1 MKQFKL
7 ILIFAMVG
15 MMGMFTACEEDDDT
29 NVANP
34 FADFDYEVSEQNPL
48 EVSFM
53 NKSTNSESYM
63 WDFGDGETSTEENP
77 VHEYAE
83 GGTYEVTLTASNADD
98 VSTDVSKTL
107 SLGSNLLAGEDSKTW
122 KLYREGT
129 SMGVGPN
136 PDEARSWWSLENDG
150 SRPCVYQHEFTFHFD
165 GTFEFNS
172 NGIFWGEEAV
182 FADTDVVGT
191 CFEPNTN
198 NMVNSEGDDVSAWMS
213 GTHEYEYDSDAGEVT
228 LIGEGAWMGMPQ
240 LGTNGESIVPEDSK
254 TFSVVEITEHEGYD
268 LMKISYYYNEGT
280 GDNLYWDF
288 TYVSYSDPSL
298 EPDLVTDEEEFGE
311 DLADIT
317 PDEIFASFAS
327 KDAADL
333 VTIDTI
339 ASGSS
344 VEFGVEDPMDPSA
357 MVGEFTR
364 TADVQYQELQFQASP
379 EPKDI
384 QFDNFTTAKIDVFVP
399 ADTEFADGGLQ
410 KHMVFGFADLS
421 QTEEWWTS
429 PEQYVV
435 EGDDFVVGEWTTY
448 TFDLTQTE
456 VLNRADLDMLYLGL
470 GGGGHAAGGTFY
482 VRNLTFE

>member
-1 MKQFKL
+1 MKQMKL

-15 MMGMFTACEEDDDT
+15 MIGMFTACEEDDDT

-83 GGTYEVTLTASNADD
+83 GGTYEVTLTATNADD

-107 SLGSNLLAGEDSKTW
+107 SIGSNLLAGSDSKTW

-136 PDEARSWWSLENDG
+136 PEEARSWWSLENDG

-165 GTFEFNS
+165 GTFEFND
-172 NGIFWGEEAV
+172 NGIFWGEEAL

-191 CFEPNTN
+191 CFEATAG
-198 NMVNSEGDDVSAWMS
+198 NMVNSEGDDVSAWLG
-213 GTHEYEYDSDAGEVT
+213 GTHEYEYDSDAGQVT
-228 LIGEGAWMGMPQ
+228 LMGEGAWMGMPQ
-240 LGTNGESIVPEDSK
+240 LGTSEEVMVPQEST
-254 TFSVVEITEHEGYD
+254 TFNVSIEQHEGYD
-268 LMKISYYYNEGT
+268 LMIVSYQYAE
-280 GDNLYWDF
+280 LYWDF

-339 ASGSS
+339 ASGST

-448 TFDLTQTE
+448 TFDLTATE
-456 VLNRADLDMLYLGL
+456 VLNRADLDMIYLGL

>member
-1 MKQFKL
+1 MKQMNL
-7 ILIFAMVG
+7 ILSIAMIA
-15 MMGMFTACEEDDDT
+15 MLGMFTACEKDDDT
-29 NVANP
+29 KVADP
-34 FADFDYEVSEQNPL
+34 YADFDYEVSEENAL
-48 EVSFM
+48 EVSFT
-53 NKSTNSESYM
+53 NKSTNSETYS

-83 GGTYEVTLTASNADD
+83 GGTYEVTLTATNADD

-107 SLGSNLLAGEDSKTW
+107 SIGSNLLAGDDSKTW

-136 PDEARSWWSLENDG
+136 PEGARSWWSLENDG

-165 GTFEFNS
+165 GTFEFND

-191 CFEPNTN
+191 CFEPNN
-198 NMVNSEGDDVSAWMS
+198 DNMVNSEGDDVSAWMS
-213 GTHEYEYDSDAGEVT
+213 GTHEYDYDSEAGQVT
-228 LIGEGAWMGMPQ
+228 LNGEGAWMGMPQ
-240 LGTNGESIVPEDSK
+240 LGTDGESIVPEDSK
-254 TFSVVEITEHEGYD
+254 TFNIVSIEEHEGYD
-268 LMKISYYYNEGT
+268 LMTISYYYNEGT
-280 GDNLYWDF
+280 DDNLYWDF

-298 EPDLVTDEEEFGE
+298 EPDLVTDEEEYGE
-311 DLADIT
+311 DLEDIT
-317 PDEIFASFAS
+317 PDEIYASFAS
-327 KDAADL
+327 KDADDL

-344 VEFGVEDPMDPSA
+344 VEFGVEDPMNPSA

-364 TADVQYQELQFQASP
+364 TEGVQYQELQFQASP
-379 EPKDI
+379 EAKDI

-399 ADTEFADGGLQ
+399 ADTDFADGGLQ

-448 TFDLTQTE
+448 TFDLTTTE
-456 VLNRADLDMLYLGL
+456 VLNRADLDMIYLGL

-482 VRNLTFE
+482 VRNLMFE